1 MITRRRIVIALGAG
15 AITPL
20 AVFAQQP
27 PAKIARIGVLGLAN
41 PVAYAPMIEA
51 LRDGLRELGFV
62 EGKNLVIEFRWAD
75 GKYDRL
81 PELAAELVRLKVD
94 VLVTHG
100 TGSVAAKNA
109 TTTIPIVTYVGDMVA
124 LGLAT
129 SLARPGR
136 NVTGSSYLGPELSA
150 KRLELLKEAVPRI
163 TQVALLGNSASSTGS
178 AALQAMEVTARHL
191 KLRLRTYGVKSPDEF
206 DGAFAAMTKNR
217 TTAIAIQDDPML
229 ITNFKAIADLAAKRR
244 LPAIAFTGFAEAGG
258 LMTSGVNLIELWRRH
273 AYFVDKILKGGNP
286 ATIPIEQPTRFEL
299 VINLKTAK
307 TLGIKIPQTL
317 VQRADRVIE

>member
-1 MITRRRIVIALGAG
+1 M
-15 AITPL
+15 
-20 AVFAQQP
+20 
-27 PAKIARIGVLGLAN
+27 KIARIGVLGLAN

-51 LRDGLRELGFV
+51 LRAGLRELGHV
-62 EGKNLVIEFRWAD
+62 EGTNLVIEFRWAE

-94 VLVTHG
+94 VIVTHG
-100 TGSVAAKNA
+100 SGTLPAKAA
-109 TTTIPIVTYVGDMVA
+109 TTTIPIVTYVGDMVT
-124 LGLAT
+124 LGVAS
-129 SLARPGR
+129 SLARPGG

-163 TQVALLGNSASSTGS
+163 TQVAVLRNSASSTGNT
-178 AALQAMEVTARHL
+178 AFQAMEMTAKHL
-191 KLRLRTYGVKSPDEF
+191 KLGLRIYGVKSPDDF
-206 DGAFAAMTKNR
+206 DSAFMAMAKNHSSAL
-217 TTAIAIQDDPML
+217 AIADDPML
-229 ITNFKAIADLAAKRR
+229 ITNFKALADLATKRR

-286 ATIPIEQPTRFEL
+286 ATIPIEQQPRFEL

-317 VQRADRVIE
+317 VQRADKVIE